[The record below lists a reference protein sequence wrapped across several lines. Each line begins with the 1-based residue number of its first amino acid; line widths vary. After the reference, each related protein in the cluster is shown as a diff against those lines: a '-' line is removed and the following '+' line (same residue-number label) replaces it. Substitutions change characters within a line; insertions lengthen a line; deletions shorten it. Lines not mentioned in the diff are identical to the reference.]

1 METWFGRTPMMQK
14 RTLRNGRPSTATVRF
29 CLIGSDS
36 EGSAT
41 WAEIKAELEV
51 DLPGAPSTPLR
62 GLFNGHKKMAPHV
75 LPGTRLPVSLHPTDN
90 QKLVIDWGRWERD
103 GGLAA
108 AKAQAGEGEARQA
121 NADAYGSGASRSER
135 SAVAG
140 AAPRPAAAAAGR
152 SSPSPCGVRRWP
164 PDTCRRRSS
173 TRRWPTSTSQRR
185 VAAGVSR

>member
-1 METWFGRTPMMQK
+1 MEMWFGRTPMMQK

-51 DLPGAPSTPLR
+51 DIPGAPSTPLR

-108 AKAQAGEGEARQA
+108 AKEQAGEGEAREA
-121 NADAYGSGASRSER
+121 NADAYGSGAAPGEQ
-135 SAVAG
+135 SAAAGAG
-140 AAPRPAAAAAGR
+140 AATGSSGGWQEQSIAAWRQAVASGHMSQAEFDR
-152 SSPSPCGVRRWP
+152 AMDDLRRA
-164 PDTCRRRSS
+164 S
-173 TRRWPTSTSQRR
+173 
-185 VAAGVSR
+185 GG